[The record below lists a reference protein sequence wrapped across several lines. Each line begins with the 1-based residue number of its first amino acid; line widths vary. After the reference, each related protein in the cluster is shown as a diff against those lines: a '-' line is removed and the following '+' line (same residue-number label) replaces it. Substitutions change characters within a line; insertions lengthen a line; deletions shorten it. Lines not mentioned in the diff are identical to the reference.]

1 MFKLR
6 IACALPVRVTS
17 QNQNLV
23 GARDRMHPCREG
35 VKKRGPGLFDRP
47 SGNKRAGEQGGDNAA
62 E

>member
-23 GARDRMHPCREG
+23 GPGTTRIPVGKALRGGALACLIGRLETSERESE
-35 VKKRGPGLFDRP
+35 R
-47 SGNKRAGEQGGDNAA
+47 
-62 E
+62 